1 VDSSTL
7 SAISHQVLGDKAIA
21 VTVLSPTTP
30 SREVNSAE
38 KIAEEIGI
46 KHKFIKANELLDMNF
61 VKNPPD
67 RCYYCKEQILSTL
80 VKFAEDN
87 HYKYVFEGTNADEI
101 RSHRPGYNAI
111 KLFEKVKTP
120 WADLGFTKNEIRSLA
135 KKMGFSFHNKPSL
148 ACLASR
154 IPFGKQIDEER
165 LRKIDLSENAVIRIT
180 GVSQIRIRDF
190 DDIAVIEVSREDR
203 QRFFDEKI
211 MDEVVSELKKLG
223 FKYILLDLEGYYTG
237 KLSSFSIRA

>member
-1 VDSSTL
+1 
-7 SAISHQVLGDKAIA
+7 
-21 VTVLSPTTP
+21 
-30 SREVNSAE
+30 
-38 KIAEEIGI
+38 
-46 KHKFIKANELLDMNF
+46 
-61 VKNPPD
+61 
-67 RCYYCKEQILSTL
+67 
-80 VKFAEDN
+80 
-87 HYKYVFEGTNADEI
+87 
-101 RSHRPGYNAI
+101 
-111 KLFEKVKTP
+111 
-120 WADLGFTKNEIRSLA
+120 
-135 KKMGFSFHNKPSL
+135 MGFSFHNKPSL